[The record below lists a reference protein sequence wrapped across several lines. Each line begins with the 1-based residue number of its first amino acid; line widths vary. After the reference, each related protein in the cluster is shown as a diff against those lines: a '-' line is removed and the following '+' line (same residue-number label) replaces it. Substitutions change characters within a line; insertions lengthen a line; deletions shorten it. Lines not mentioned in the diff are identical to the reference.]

1 MLAFGI
7 SATMPGSTSSGDAWE
22 AMQGRVRAGC
32 LAKANSMNLG
42 KVEVSVDAFGTR
54 NYGNAILIK
63 RGALRQANLAD
74 VCVLAKGTG
83 EVEDGEELALQ

>member
-1 MLAFGI
+1 
-7 SATMPGSTSSGDAWE
+7 
-22 AMQGRVRAGC
+22 
-32 LAKANSMNLG
+32 MNLG